1 MQNLYGKYF
10 NEWYVRDSSRKV
22 RAVLKTK
29 AERGERLGTR
39 APYGYKKDKRHVEHP
54 KEECLVFQGTH
65 PALVTQEI

>member
-1 MQNLYGKYF
+1 M
-10 NEWYVRDSSRKV
+10 